1 MADKIRGIT
10 VEIGAKADSLSKV
23 LKQVNSEVKTTQQS
37 LKEVDKLLKFDPKNT
52 TLLKE
57 KQSLLNKEIAATK
70 TKLDAMKQAQKEAA
84 QMLANGEIDQGQYD
98 RLTKDI
104 EKTEK
109 ALQNLEA
116 EAADTS
122 KKIKV
127 SAEDVGKAFQDAGQ
141 KIEDAGKKLAPFSA
155 AAAAG
160 LGVAVKTAASFDEEM
175 SKVQAISGATG
186 EDFDAL
192 RTKARQMGET
202 TKFSAEEAGQAMEY
216 MAMAGWKTEDM
227 LDGVEG
233 IMNLAA
239 ASGSDLATTSDIV
252 TDALTAMGYSS
263 KEAGHL
269 ADVMAAASSNAN
281 TNVQLMGETFKYAAA
296 VGGSYGYTMED
307 VALATGLMANQG
319 IKGSQAGTALRSI
332 MSRLATDAGASSKKL
347 GALGT
352 LTEKLG
358 VAFYNADGTM
368 RPFRKVIEDVRKK
381 WGKLTQAEQ
390 ANYAKTIAG
399 QNAMTGWLALM
410 NSAEDDFNKLA
421 DAVDNSTGTA
431 QNMADVM
438 QDNLAGQL
446 TILKSQLSELAIS
459 IGDTMMPTIRKVVG
473 YVQDAVDW
481 LNSLDEETK
490 ETITTVAL
498 VVAALSPVLIIGGK
512 LISGIGSLITGV
524 SSLVGWLGAA
534 AAPVTALVAAGA
546 LLVTAITSINNYYD
560 ELREN
565 AAKLTEEEQA
575 LKEKVETE
583 AQAWDETKKSRLE
596 AAQAAKDHADREREL
611 WEQLDKLVDKNGKVK
626 KGHEEE
632 AQAIMGELK
641 EAYGWEFEMVGRR
654 IENYNEL
661 KQTLEDVI
669 TTHEAEALLAA
680 DEENFIKAKEGLAD
694 AEKTYQKALDDRV
707 AQEKLIEE
715 TEKRLAEVQEEAN
728 KATRAAYDDRGTT
741 AQITQDYNDQIKALN
756 VTLEGQKRHLDV
768 LSDTE
773 KTARENLQDLNN
785 VIDTHKDLTKAV
797 ATGSIPEMQEAMYN
811 LEHSFITA
819 EHGSKASL
827 ERQARDLIETYRLE
841 RQTVQETGDEITR
854 LRSYQTHEA
863 VQKALNELKQFDPQ
877 LAAEL
882 EKEVRTINAQSV
894 AWNRGGQA
902 AADAYTNAINN
913 GVKKVDVESK
923 IKAAMDLKNK
933 ASVWGK
939 DLDYSYANSINSH
952 SHVIKNAVSGVAK
965 TIEKYLGFSEP
976 ELGPLSEFH
985 TFGPDMMELLAKGI
999 NDESWRVLQA
1009 AQGVA
1014 ANLRA
1019 SLEGT
1024 TLTAQLDQKSIPLG
1038 AGVTLNIANFN
1049 NYSDSDIRELTNEI
1063 METAAS
1069 FAQRKGAV
1077 YA

>member
-10 VEIGAKADSLSKV
+10 VQIGGDTGPLKDALKSANKEI
-23 LKQVNSEVKTTQQS
+23 NNTQKD
-37 LKEVDKLLKFDPKNT
+37 LKEVNKLLKLDPKNT
-52 TLLKE
+52 TLLEE
-57 KQSLLNKEIAATK
+57 KQKLLAKSIEATK
-70 TKLDAMKQAQKEAA
+70 NKLVALKQAQKEAA
-84 QMLANGEIDQGQYD
+84 EMLKNGEISQEQYD
-98 RLTKDI
+98 QLAKDI
-104 EKTEK
+104 EKAEK
-109 ALQNLEA
+109 ALQGLEA

-122 KKIKV
+122 SKIKL
-127 SAEDVGKAFQDAGQ
+127 SAEKVGQAFKDAGQ
-141 KIEDAGKKLAPFSA
+141 KIEDAGKALAPFSA

-192 RTKARQMGET
+192 RDKAREMGAA

-239 ASGSDLATTSDIV
+239 ASGTDLATTSDIV
-252 TDALTAMGYSS
+252 TDALTAMGYAS
-263 KEAGHL
+263 EDAGRL

-281 TNVQLMGETFKYAAA
+281 TNVQMMGETFKYAAA

-307 VALATGLMANQG
+307 IALATGLMANAG
-319 IKGSQAGTALRSI
+319 IKGSQAGSSLRSI

-390 ANYAKTIAG
+390 ANYAQTIAG
-399 QNAMTGWLALM
+399 KNAMTGWLALM
-410 NSAEDDFNKLA
+410 NSADDDFNKLA
-421 DAVDNSTGTA
+421 VAIDNSNGTA
-431 QNMADVM
+431 KTMADVM
-438 QDNLAGQL
+438 QDNLNGQL

-459 IGDTMMPTIRKVVG
+459 IGDVMMPTIRKVVG

-512 LISGIGSLITGV
+512 IISGIGTLITGV
-524 SSLVGWLGAA
+524 STLVGWLGAA

-575 LKEKVETE
+575 LKEKVEAE
-583 AQAWDETKKSRLE
+583 AQAWTETRQARQD
-596 AAQAAKDHADREREL
+596 AAQAARDQAQREKEL
-611 WEQLDKLVDKNGKVK
+611 WEQLDKLVDSSGKIK

-632 AQAIMGELK
+632 AKVIMDELTN
-641 EAYGWEFEMVGRR
+641 AYGWEFDLVKNR
-654 IENYNEL
+654 IKNYNEL
-661 KQTLEDVI
+661 KDTLDDVI
-669 TTHEAEALLAA
+669 KKHEAEALLAA
-680 DEENFIKAKEGLAD
+680 DEQNYTDALNKRKD
-694 AEKTYQKALDDRV
+694 AEKDFRQAMTDRIGQEAKVKEAEEALKA
-707 AQEKLIEE
+707 I
-715 TEKRLAEVQEEAN
+715 QEEAN
-728 KATRAAYDDRGTT
+728 KVTRAAYDDIGTT
-741 AQITQDYNDQIKALN
+741 AQAQQDYNDKIKAAQEILKGEREQ
-756 VTLEGQKRHLDV
+756 LEKLQE
-768 LSDTE
+768 TE
-773 KTARENLQDLNN
+773 KTAKGNLQDLNN
-785 VIDTHKDLTKAV
+785 VINTHKDLTKAV
-797 ATGSIPEMQEAMYN
+797 ASGSIPEMEKAMYN
-811 LEHSFITA
+811 LENSFITA
-819 EHGSKASL
+819 EHGSKDSL
-827 ERQARDLIETYRLE
+827 H
-841 RQTVQETGDEITR
+841 RQTQNFLEEYKAQRDIVKETGDEEVK
-854 LRSYQTHEA
+854 LASYNTAELVRKSIA
-863 VQKALNELKQFDPQ
+863 ELKKFDPQ
-877 LAAEL
+877 LAAEM
-882 EKEVRTINAQSV
+882 EKELKTINSQSM
-894 AWNRGGQA
+894 AWARGGA
-902 AADAYTNAINN
+902 NNASAYANAVNN

-933 ASVWGK
+933 ASVWGR
-939 DLDYSYANSINSH
+939 DMMQSYANSINANS
-952 SHVIKNAVSGVAK
+952 SIVKKAAAGAAK
-965 TIEKYLGFSEP
+965 SIEKVLGFSEP
-976 ELGPLSEFH
+976 EEGPLSDFH
-985 TFGPDMMELLAKGI
+985 TYGPDMMRLLAQGI
-999 NDESWRVLQA
+999 TNSQWQVLQA

-1014 ANLRA
+1014 SNLKA

-1024 TLTAQLDQKSIPLG
+1024 TLTAQLDQTSIPIG

-1077 YA
+1077 FA